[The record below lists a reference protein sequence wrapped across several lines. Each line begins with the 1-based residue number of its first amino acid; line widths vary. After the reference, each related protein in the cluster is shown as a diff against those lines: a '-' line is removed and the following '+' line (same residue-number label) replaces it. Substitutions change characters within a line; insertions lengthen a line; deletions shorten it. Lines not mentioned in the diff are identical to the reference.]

1 VISGASA
8 MFARKGGA
16 THMRWGRIYLRA
28 FAVVYLSG
36 VALVVSR
43 GPQLVHLLV
52 PGSIA
57 AVSAVAGF
65 RARRRPRP
73 TLHLLGMAGSYVGM
87 LTAFYVDNGP
97 KLPGWRLLP
106 PVTFWFLPTLV
117 ALPFAVLALRRHSRD
132 PAAIRLS

>member
-65 RARRRPRP
+65 RAGGGRGRRS
-73 TLHLLGMAGSYVGM
+73 TCS
-87 LTAFYVDNGP
+87 
-97 KLPGWRLLP
+97 GWRA
-106 PVTFWFLPTLV
+106 PT
-117 ALPFAVLALRRHSRD
+117 SGC
-132 PAAIRLS
+132 